1 MSESF
6 HVLEG
11 CVGLDYLLDMLRV
24 DEVAGL
30 ALSEITLLGGIH
42 EQDFAPAVGGLGL
55 VENADG
61 DGDAGAGEEV
71 GGQADDGLEQ
81 VRLDDA
87 LANLA
92 LGAAAE
98 EDAVGHDHAHHALG
112 VGDAEHVHEKGQVA
126 PGLGRDGVV
135 AVEAV
140 VRVVGGEVVAPVLQ
154 AEGGIGDD
162 AVVR

>member
-1 MSESF
+1 MGEAV

-11 CVGLDYLLDMLRV
+11 FVGLDYPFDMLRV
-24 DEVAGL
+24 DEIASL
-30 ALSEITLLGGIH
+30 ALSKVTLLGGVY
-42 EQDFAPAVGGLGL
+42 EEDFAAAVGGLGL
-55 VENADG
+55 VEDADG

-87 LANLA
+87 LAYLA

-98 EDAVGHDHAHHALG
+98 EDAVGHDHADHALG
-112 VGDAEHVHEKGQVA
+112 VGDAEHVHEEGQVA

-140 VRVVGGEVVAPVLQ
+140 MGVVGGEVVAPVLE
-154 AEGGIGDD
+154 AEGRIGDD
-162 AVVR
+162 AVVG